1 MFVPLLWVAMTTL
14 RASETSF
21 IVAVQRTR
29 VATALVPLGKALSF
43 FGEHAAGWIL
53 LGLLGAGIDWPHAGA
68 WLLSVLAV
76 VVAHGLSV
84 VIKRFVRRPRPG
96 AVLTADGTFDAGK
109 GGYAVNVSGAG
120 GVAGSAG
127 AGGVTGEPG
136 GIVSAVKVYTSAPT
150 KLSFPS
156 SHASSTMAA
165 CVVYTAFFPWLWPV
179 AVIVALAMGVSRVIL
194 GMHFVTDVLA
204 GYAIGLIVGV
214 PTILLLHG

>member
-1 MFVPLLWVAMTTL
+1 MTAGSRL
-14 RASETSF
+14 RATETSF

-29 VATALVPLGKALSF
+29 LAAALVPAGRALSF

-76 VVAHGLSV
+76 VVAHGLSI
-84 VIKRFVRRPRPG
+84 VIKRVVRRPRPG
-96 AVLTADGTFDAGK
+96 A
-109 GGYAVNVSGAG
+109 GA
-120 GVAGSAG
+120 
-127 AGGVTGEPG
+127 P
-136 GIVSAVKVYTSAPT
+136 SAVRVFATAPS

-165 CVVYTAFFPWLWPV
+165 CIVYTAFVPQLWWL
-179 AVIVALAMGVSRVIL
+179 AVIVALAMGASRVLL

-204 GYAIGLIVGV
+204 GYLIGLVVGV